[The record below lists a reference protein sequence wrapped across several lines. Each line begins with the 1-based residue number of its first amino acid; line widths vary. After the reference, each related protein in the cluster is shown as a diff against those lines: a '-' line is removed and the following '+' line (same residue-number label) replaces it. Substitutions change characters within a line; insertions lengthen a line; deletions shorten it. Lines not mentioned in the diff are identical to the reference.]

1 MEKLDSLQGL
11 RFLGFFLIFL
21 NHAGWLLW
29 KTKYFDFGAR
39 GVEIFFVLSGFLVA
53 YNYRDADFAYDLK
66 SFFKYMWSKLQKF
79 YVLHM
84 LTFLVVLCHMERHG
98 FKYPDGV
105 HGFIR
110 DVFLNVTL
118 LKSWYDP
125 AEFTFNGVTWFLS
138 CILFIYFCVPYIIH
152 FFKSKKW
159 RGTALLSFLILF
171 MLTMTFDTMGYK
183 MGMNPWPGVFGWY
196 CNPAYRLFDFLL
208 GYTGFLVLS
217 GFSGELLKKKA
228 SLLQVGML
236 IFYFA
241 ACRLFDTQWVPA
253 PFILLTVLLIF
264 TFTLSGGIFD
274 KLFGNKLLI
283 HLGNISFEL
292 YIVHQ
297 VNINLMNHILDEL
310 LDHNHLAVFLILLV
324 ISILM
329 AEFFYWKPVK
339 EFITKTI
346 W

>member
-1 MEKLDSLQGL
+1 
-11 RFLGFFLIFL
+11 
-21 NHAGWLLW
+21 
-29 KTKYFDFGAR
+29 
-39 GVEIFFVLSGFLVA
+39 
-53 YNYRDADFAYDLK
+53 
-66 SFFKYMWSKLQKF
+66 
-79 YVLHM
+79 
-84 LTFLVVLCHMERHG
+84 
-98 FKYPDGV
+98 
-105 HGFIR
+105 
-110 DVFLNVTL
+110 
-118 LKSWYDP
+118 
-125 AEFTFNGVTWFLS
+125 
-138 CILFIYFCVPYIIH
+138 
-152 FFKSKKW
+152 
-159 RGTALLSFLILF
+159 

-196 CNPAYRLFDFLL
+196 CNPACRLFDFLL
-208 GYTGFLVLS
+208 GYTGFFSTERIFWRIVEEEGFVAS
-217 GFSGELLKKKA
+217 GQHA
-228 SLLQVGML
+228 Y
-236 IFYFA
+236 FYFA

-297 VNINLMNHILDEL
+297 VNINLMNHMLDEL